1 MGRTRTVGYLL
12 ESMASHIWLQCIV
25 VSDIR
30 KTKMLKNRIVIF
42 LLVSFITLQSSI
54 VMAEQPD
61 SRGKVLKFDG
71 DVEVVDVNGEKRTI
85 KEKDET
91 INDMDTIVTKDDA
104 SVIVQFNDGA
114 LSVLD
119 EKSRLRVEKT
129 SWFSYLGG
137 KVYFTFK
144 KVFGEPRQVKTRAA
158 TIGVRGTTFIISE
171 NEQNDGETVALK
183 EGLLD
188 IESTGPAFEIHK
200 QKQLDE
206 FERFKMEQQAAR
218 AQMQDEFE
226 QYKQQTMREFVEY
239 RRNFTLRPNRVIS
252 LTGYRVDETEMTDVN
267 KADFEA
273 FESEA
278 EDLIKNFRARSK
290 GLIAD

>member
-1 MGRTRTVGYLL
+1 MGRTRTLGYLL
-12 ESMASHIWLQCIV
+12 ESMASHIWLRRIV
-25 VSDIR
+25 VLDIR
-30 KTKMLKNRIVIF
+30 KTKMLKNKIVTF
-42 LLVSFITLQSSI
+42 LLLGFITLQSSV
-54 VMAEQPD
+54 VMAEQHD
-61 SRGKVLKFDG
+61 ARGKVLKFDG

-85 KEKDET
+85 MENDEA
-91 INDMDTIVTKDDA
+91 INEMDTIVTKDGA

-129 SWFSYLGG
+129 SWLSYLGG

-171 NEQNDGETVALK
+171 NQQNDGETVALK
-183 EGLLD
+183 EGLLEV
-188 IESTGPAFEIHK
+188 ESTGPVFEIHK
-200 QKQLDE
+200 QKQLDD

-239 RRNFTLRPNRVIS
+239 RRSFMLEPNRVIS
-252 LTGYRVDETEMTDVN
+252 LTGYRVDETAMTDADR
-267 KADFEA
+267 ADFES

-290 GLIAD
+290 GLIAE

>member
-1 MGRTRTVGYLL
+1 MVKKKII
-12 ESMASHIWLQCIV
+12 S
-25 VSDIR
+25 
-30 KTKMLKNRIVIF
+30 F
-42 LLVSFITLQSSI
+42 LILGFVTLQSS
-54 VMAEQPD
+54 MLLAEQPGF
-61 SRGKVLKFDG
+61 RGKVLKFDG
-71 DVEVVDVNGEKRTI
+71 DVEVVDARGEIRTI
-85 KEKDET
+85 KESDEPV
-91 INDMDTIVTKDDA
+91 NEMDTIVTKDGA
-104 SVIVQFNDGA
+104 RVIVQFDDGA

-171 NEQNDGETVALK
+171 IGENGGETVALK

-188 IESTGPAFEIHK
+188 IESTGPAFEIHR
-200 QKQLDE
+200 QKELDE
-206 FERFKMEQQAAR
+206 FERFKLEQQAAR
-218 AQMQDEFE
+218 TQMKDEFE
-226 QYKQQTMREFVEY
+226 QYKKQTMREFVEY
-239 RRNFTLRPNRVIS
+239 RRDFTLQPNRVIS
-252 LTGYRVDETEMTDVN
+252 LTGYRVDETAMTEAS

-278 EDLIKNFRARSK
+278 KDLIKNFRARSK
-290 GLIAD
+290 GLIAK